1 MKHVSRIAALILAVL
16 VFCTGCGSSVAP
28 DKYKTTVAA
37 TYGDQTT
44 YLDEANFWMRLNQWG
59 TESYTGVMYR
69 YYYGITDIWPIASGV
84 RTQTFEQTL
93 KENTMAEIL
102 QTYILL
108 EHAGDYASSAL
119 TDSDNEKIAALI
131 ADIRDGYADEFF
143 TLAGVADGEAGDAQM
158 KAYFEK
164 RVQAYKVAR
173 AVMDQAQ
180 VSVKDED
187 CKSFRIAYILVP
199 EEKKTTTESTASTE
213 GSTSSTDPVGEALA
227 NVIRSNLVAGKTW
240 AETKEAWKDLT
251 SNEVTYAYTEESS
264 SIFFTEGK
272 DMKTGDSKV
281 SYKEGTG
288 WYVLYCVSD
297 DDAEGAKTRR
307 ATLESEQQTE
317 HFNGVYKT
325 WQDAAKAFKV
335 AKEFK
340 NLTVESAYV
349 AKTTT
354 AAPTTAAPSTAAP
367 ESTEATTAAA
377 VVDK

>member
-59 TESYTGVMYR
+59 TESYAGVMYR

-180 VSVKDED
+180 VSVQDED

-199 EEKKTTTESTASTE
+199 EEKETTTESTASTE
-213 GSTSSTDPVGEALA
+213 GSTSSSDPVGEALA

-240 AETKEAWKDLT
+240 EETKEAWKDLT

-264 SIFFTEGK
+264 SKYCTHPLSTSATALRSASIPP
-272 DMKTGDSKV
+272 
-281 SYKEGTG
+281 
-288 WYVLYCVSD
+288 LYQPYSAVRCP
-297 DDAEGAKTRR
+297 R
-307 ATLESEQQTE
+307 
-317 HFNGVYKT
+317 
-325 WQDAAKAFKV
+325 KAFSSKLRSFS
-335 AKEFK
+335 FK
-340 NLTVESAYV
+340 SISSHPPTAEKPFFSKNPAVLLSAPIRKFEDTPPV
-349 AKTTT
+349 KIFSKPKALI
-354 AAPTTAAPSTAAP
+354 
-367 ESTEATTAAA
+367 
-377 VVDK
+377 

>member
-1 MKHVSRIAALILAVL
+1 M
-16 VFCTGCGSSVAP
+16 
-28 DKYKTTVAA
+28 
-37 TYGDQTT
+37 
-44 YLDEANFWMRLNQWG
+44 
-59 TESYTGVMYR
+59 
-69 YYYGITDIWPIASGV
+69 
-84 RTQTFEQTL
+84 
-93 KENTMAEIL
+93 
-102 QTYILL
+102 
-108 EHAGDYASSAL
+108 
-119 TDSDNEKIAALI
+119 
-131 ADIRDGYADEFF
+131 
-143 TLAGVADGEAGDAQM
+143 
-158 KAYFEK
+158 
-164 RVQAYKVAR
+164 
-173 AVMDQAQ
+173 
-180 VSVKDED
+180 
-187 CKSFRIAYILVP
+187 
-199 EEKKTTTESTASTE
+199 
-213 GSTSSTDPVGEALA
+213 
-227 NVIRSNLVAGKTW
+227 
-240 AETKEAWKDLT
+240 
-251 SNEVTYAYTEESS
+251 TYAYTEESS

-281 SYKEGTG
+281 SYREGTG

-367 ESTEATTAAA
+367 ESTEAATTAA